1 MRFSVAQLNYHI
13 GNFTANREKIRKAIL
28 KARDEKSDLVI
39 FSELSLPGYP
49 PLDLL
54 QRDYFLEECRRTLEE
69 IAGECRGITAIVGS
83 PADGSPGDRDRKF
96 FNSALA
102 LSDGKILFSAAKTLF
117 PDFHIFDEHRYFRSG
132 RNFSIFPFKGF
143 RMALTI
149 GSDLWYEQSPDYES
163 GEKENHTVLP
173 MDELAGQHPDFI
185 VNISAFPFSY
195 TKTGERISAFRN
207 IAAKHGIPV
216 INCNQTGA
224 NTELI
229 FDGASVIINGKG
241 GICCRLPFFEEEVR
255 TFGMEEIFREM
266 PYGDHEDHDQVE
278 LVRKALVCG
287 IHDYFRKSGISRAVL
302 GLSGGLD
309 SAVVLCLAAEAL
321 GNDRVQALLMPSRYS
336 SEDST
341 ADAITLAERLNI
353 PYNIINIE
361 KSFRNFEEDLAPL
374 FGNKQPD
381 VTEENIQAR
390 IRALLLM
397 AVANKSGSVLL
408 NTSNKSEAAVGYGTM
423 YGDMAGGLSVIGD
436 VYKTDVYR
444 LARHI
449 NRNGEIIPENT
460 ISRPPSAELRTD
472 QLDTDS
478 LPEYSILDPILYQY
492 IEERKA
498 PGKITG
504 KGITPEIVSRVIKM
518 VSNSEYKRFQAP
530 PVLRIS
536 SASFGQGRIMPLAAK
551 Y

>member
-1 MRFSVAQLNYHI
+1 MRLSVAQLNYHI
-13 GNFTANREKIRKAIL
+13 GNFTANREKIRKAIH
-28 KARDEKSDLVI
+28 KARDDKSDLVI

-49 PLDLL
+49 PHDLL
-54 QRDYFLEECRRTLEE
+54 QRDDFKEECRRMIAE

-83 PADGSPGDRDRKF
+83 PLSSSPGDRKL

-117 PDFHIFDEHRYFRSG
+117 SAYDIFDEHRYFRPD
-132 RNFSIFPFKGF
+132 RNFRIFPFKGF

-149 GSDLWYEQSPDYES
+149 GNDIWYEQSPEYES
-163 GEKENHTVLP
+163 GKKENHTIQP

-185 VNISAFPFSY
+185 VNISAFPFSC
-195 TKTGERISAFRN
+195 TKIDKRISAFRN

-224 NTELI
+224 NSELI
-229 FDGASVIINGKG
+229 FDGASLIINGKG

-255 TFGMEEIFREM
+255 TFSHEEIFLEI
-266 PYGDHEDHDQVE
+266 PYDDPEGHDPVE

-287 IHDYFRKSGISRAVL
+287 IRDYFRKSGISRAVL

-321 GNDRVQALLMPSRYS
+321 GNDKVQALLMPSHYS
-336 SEDST
+336 SEDSI
-341 ADAITLAERLNI
+341 ADAITLAKRLNI
-353 PYNIINIE
+353 QYNIISIE
-361 KSFRNFEEDLAPL
+361 KSFKTFEEDLAPL

-390 IRALLLM
+390 IRAILLM

-408 NTSNKSEAAVGYGTM
+408 NTSNKSEAAVGYGTL

-460 ISRPPSAELRTD
+460 VNRPPSAELRAD

-492 IEERKA
+492 IEERKT
-498 PGKITG
+498 PEKITG
-504 KGITPEIVSRVIKM
+504 RGITSEIVSKVIKM
-518 VSNSEYKRFQAP
+518 VSNSEHKRFQAP

-536 SASFGQGRIMPLAAK
+536 SAPFGQGRIMPLAAK

>member
-13 GNFTANREKIRKAIL
+13 GNFTANREKIRRAIQ
-28 KARDEKSDLVI
+28 KAREEKSDLVI

-49 PLDLL
+49 PHDLL
-54 QRDYFLEECRRTLEE
+54 QRDDFIEDCRRALDEV
-69 IAGECRGITAIVGS
+69 ADECRGISAIAGCPVVSDSSGS
-83 PADGSPGDRDRKF
+83 RKLL
-96 FNSALA
+96 NSALV
-102 LSDGKILFSAAKTLF
+102 LSEGKILFSAAKTVF
-117 PDFHIFDEHRYFRSG
+117 SGHDIFDEHRYFSPG
-132 RNFSIFPFKGF
+132 RNFRIFPFRGF
-143 RMALTI
+143 RMALTVGDDI
-149 GSDLWYEQSPDYES
+149 RSEQFPGSES
-163 GEKENHTVLP
+163 GDTENHAPPAVY
-173 MDELAGQHPDFI
+173 ELSGQHPDFI

-207 IAAKHGIPV
+207 KAARYGVPL

-229 FDGASVIINGKG
+229 FDGASVTINGKG
-241 GICCRLPFFEEEVR
+241 DICGMLPFFEEEVR
-255 TFGMEEIFREM
+255 TFSSEDLFR
-266 PYGDHEDHDQVE
+266 GIHHNDHILPGQHE
-278 LVRKALVCG
+278 LVYKALVCG
-287 IHDYFRKSGISRAVL
+287 IRDYFRKSGFSRAIL

-336 SEDST
+336 SEDSVT
-341 ADAITLAERLNI
+341 DALTLAERLNI
-353 PYNIINIE
+353 PYNIISIE
-361 KSFRNFEEDLAPL
+361 KPFRAFEEDLAPL
-374 FGNKQPD
+374 FAGKQPD

-390 IRALLLM
+390 IRAILLM
-397 AVANKSGSVLL
+397 AVANKSGAVLL
-408 NTSNKSEAAVGYGTM
+408 NASNKSEAAVGYGTL

-449 NRNGEIIPENT
+449 NRNGEIIPEN
-460 ISRPPSAELRTD
+460 IIARPPSAELRAD

-492 IEERKA
+492 IEEQKA
-498 PGKITG
+498 PAAITG
-504 KGITPEIVSRVIKM
+504 RGITPGIVSDVIGM
-518 VSNSEYKRFQAP
+518 VRNSEYKRFQAP

-536 SASFGQGRIMPLAAK
+536 SRSFGQGRIMPLAAK